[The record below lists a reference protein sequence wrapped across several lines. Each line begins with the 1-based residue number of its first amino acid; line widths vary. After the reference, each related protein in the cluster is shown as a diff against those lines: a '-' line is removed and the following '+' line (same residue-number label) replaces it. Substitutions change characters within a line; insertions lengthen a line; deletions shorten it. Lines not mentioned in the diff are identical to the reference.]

1 MEKSYSFKNINLIL
15 KYYLERMDIIWLL
28 LSSYGLCSKRVY
40 IVSGCL
46 FSSPPLPWLYFFPP
60 AINLVQSVGIG
71 PDCFCL
77 ISGLIRCQL
86 IEGQLQD
93 ADQQLEF
100 FSEFQQSMGK
110 SAVRRF
116 IRQQMAAAVY
126 KP

>member
-1 MEKSYSFKNINLIL
+1 
-15 KYYLERMDIIWLL
+15 
-28 LSSYGLCSKRVY
+28 
-40 IVSGCL
+40 
-46 FSSPPLPWLYFFPP
+46 
-60 AINLVQSVGIG
+60 
-71 PDCFCL
+71 L